1 MRLVPSS
8 LLQHRY
14 RVEAVLGS
22 GGAATTYSAT
32 DEVMGRRV
40 AIKVLHD
47 ASEPLRASLIG
58 ELQRLR
64 GLVHPNLALV
74 HDLAS
79 DVIDSRRVWF
89 LVSQFIDG
97 VTLSAHSTNATWDT
111 LYKPVRDTLR
121 ALEFLHQVGT
131 RHGDVKPD
139 NVLVAADGRG
149 VLIDLGCAR
158 ALKAE
163 ADLAPT
169 GTPLWMPPEVLRGDP
184 ADERADL
191 YSLGKSLLT
200 LPVNFPAPVRALLT
214 AMCDPSLKQRPS
226 NAAEVLERLGD
237 RERQL
242 RTAGI
247 RSDRL
252 LERDHVLSRF
262 DELLDA
268 CDQDTAAPRALVVHG
283 QSGIGRTR
291 VLQELKWRAQERCDV
306 VEGNALVRDGL
317 ADLFG
322 RASASHVTPLGLR
335 AVVDSRN
342 QLAQS
347 SAPIVLILD
356 DTQLLSDS
364 EGEVLL
370 GLLRTTTD
378 RGRLLLLLGATEAPR
393 VDNGAMEQIA
403 LTPLSR
409 AALQAWTSDRLNASS
424 VDALLRHT
432 GGVPATF
439 QRALDALS
447 GGTLREA
454 DLLGASPATLAATL
468 GSAATPSEAGTVS
481 DEEVLR
487 IDLVESL
494 AQAGA
499 WPEGANAL
507 RELVTSTLRYPRR
520 LLRAA
525 EQIGKETET
534 EPSVAHAVA
543 VVALSAGEPAR
554 ALHWIGRAL
563 RRRPDKVS
571 AVEARCLAADA
582 YTRLGAPRRSRQ
594 VLLRARRDANDD
606 QQGAVAERLA
616 RALSQQGQHEEAA
629 EVARDALSRDGN
641 VSVRARLHEA
651 LGVACLYL
659 GDRHAAN
666 RALTEAERLNAPDDI
681 RAQFRCLSY
690 RAMLDFRDGNPTD
703 AATRYSNALR
713 LADQHGLADLYV
725 NAALNLGSVS
735 HQLGDLGPALAT
747 YERGIEL
754 CRALG
759 KQSTRASLMFNL
771 ANLYAEIGAFD
782 RAESWLD
789 AAEELTRDAD
799 IGSLRPYLV
808 RLRGELADA
817 HRGDISLAES
827 RFNESRDGFRG
838 AGSRREVAE
847 VSLELARLHLHS
859 GHLDTCATLLDDAD
873 QQLVGLAADDVV
885 AHARGLRAQLWLRSS
900 RGSEALPLLESA
912 LAHAER
918 GTLRLLLTELHHDM
932 ADLYTA
938 LDAPDLAH
946 RHRDLAHATEQR
958 VAASL
963 PVALRDT
970 FFEHPRRRRHRDTR
984 SAQATQTP
992 PIAIGQQ
999 VTASPFDLSGFLE
1012 VNRRINSS
1020 LSVEQVLSHAMD
1032 AAVALTGAE
1041 RGFLLLRDDN
1051 SAVDVE
1057 VARNVDREHLGK
1069 AHAKFSHSIADEV
1082 MHTGEPLLTVDAGS
1096 DSRFAA
1102 QQSVHSMKLKSVVCV
1117 PIRSPRGILGALYL
1131 DNRFARARFRQEDVE
1146 VLMAFSDQVAI
1157 AITNA
1162 RLHAQLEQR
1171 TQELEAERRRVERL
1185 AQGQALEID
1194 RLKDALDTQQHVLEL
1209 RHDYSSLVARSS
1221 AMRGVLRT
1229 LDRVTDSHLSVLIQG
1244 ESGTG
1249 KEVVAR
1255 ALHFNGP
1262 RRKQPFVSINC
1273 GALPEPLLESE
1284 LFGHVRG
1291 AFTGAERDRAGLFV
1305 TARGGTLFLDEI
1317 AEMSAGMQ
1325 VKLLRVLQ
1333 EHEVRPV
1340 GSSRTERIDV
1350 RVLGATNRPLL
1361 DEVQAGRF
1369 REDLY
1374 YRLAVVEVTLPP
1386 LRERV
1391 EDIAELSSALLKRL
1405 SDASR
1410 RDMPKL
1416 SADALQAIQSY
1427 PWPGNVRELENALS
1441 RALVMS
1447 AGNVIASQ
1455 DLALATRGRRQ
1466 RASSRRSFEAQETAT
1481 LLASLQAHRWN
1492 VSAVSRQLGIPR
1504 NTLYRKLKRYNLDRA
1519 IDDAT

>member
-1 MRLVPSS
+1 M
-8 LLQHRY
+8 QHRY

-22 GGAATTYSAT
+22 GGAATTYSAD

-47 ASEPLRASLIG
+47 ASEPLRVSLTG

-64 GLVHPNLALV
+64 GLVHPNLARV

-79 DVIDSRRVWF
+79 DVIESKRVWF

-97 VTLSAHSTNATWDT
+97 VTLAAHSTNATWDT
-111 LYKPVRDTLR
+111 LYEPVRDALR
-121 ALEFLHQVGT
+121 ALEFLHRVGT

-158 ALKAE
+158 PLKSE

-169 GTPLWMPPEVLRGDP
+169 GTPLWMAPEVLQGDP

-191 YSLGKSLLT
+191 YALGKSLLT
-200 LPVNFPAPVRALLT
+200 LPVSYPASVRALLT
-214 AMCDPSLKQRPS
+214 AMCDPRLKQRPS

-237 RERQL
+237 RERQS

-262 DELLDA
+262 GELLDA
-268 CDQDTAAPRALVVHG
+268 CDQDVAAPRALVVHG
-283 QSGIGRTR
+283 HAGIGRTR
-291 VLQELKWRAQERCDV
+291 MLQELKWRAQERCDV
-306 VEGNALVRDGL
+306 AEGNALVRAGL
-317 ADLFG
+317 AELFG
-322 RASASHVTPLGLR
+322 RAVSSDAIPLGLP
-335 AVVDSRN
+335 ALIDARN
-342 QLAQS
+342 RLTQS
-347 SAPIVLILD
+347 SAPLVLILD

-364 EGEVLL
+364 ESEALL

-378 RGRLLLLLGATEAPR
+378 RGRLLLVLGATEPPR
-393 VDNGAMEQIA
+393 VDNGAMEQIEI
-403 LTPLSR
+403 TPLSR
-409 AALQAWTSDRLNASS
+409 AALQAWTSGRLDASS

-432 GGVPATF
+432 GGVPAAF

-447 GGTLREA
+447 AGTLREA
-454 DLLGASPATLAATL
+454 DLLGASPATLAAAL
-468 GSAATPSEAGTVS
+468 GSAASAPETETVS
-481 DEEVLR
+481 DEEILR
-487 IDLVESL
+487 IDAIESL

-499 WPEGANAL
+499 WRDGANAL
-507 RELVTSTLRYPRR
+507 RELSTSTLRYPRR

-525 EQIGKETET
+525 EQIGNESETEAG
-534 EPSVAHAVA
+534 VAHAVA

-563 RRRPDKVS
+563 RRRPDKFS

-594 VLLRARRDANDD
+594 QLLRARPDANDD

-616 RALSQQGQHEEAA
+616 RALSQQGQHEQAA
-629 EVARDALSRDGN
+629 EVARDALSQHGN
-641 VSVRARLHEA
+641 ASIRARLHEA

-659 GDRHAAN
+659 GDRAAAS

-703 AATRYSNALR
+703 AATRYASALR

-759 KQSTRASLMFNL
+759 KQSTRASLMFNV
-771 ANLYAEIGAFD
+771 ANLYTEIGAFE
-782 RAESWLD
+782 RAEGWLR
-789 AAEELTRDAD
+789 AAEELTRAAD
-799 IGSLRPYLV
+799 LGSLHPYLV

-817 HRGDISLAES
+817 HHNDIPLAEA
-827 RFNESRDGFRG
+827 RFKESRDGFRE

-847 VSLELARLHLHS
+847 LSLELARLHLHS
-859 GHLDTCATLLDDAD
+859 GHLDSCAAFLDDAD
-873 QQLVGLAADDVV
+873 RQLAGLAADDVV
-885 AHARGLRAQLWLRSS
+885 AQARGLRAQLWLRSS
-900 RGSEALPLLESA
+900 RGNEALPLLESA

-918 GTLRLLLTELHHDM
+918 RTLRLLLAELHHDM

-938 LDAPDLAH
+938 LDASELAH
-946 RHRDLAHATEQR
+946 RHRDLAVATDQR
-958 VAASL
+958 VATSL

-970 FFEHPRRRRHRDTR
+970 FFGHPKRRRRESAR
-984 SAQATQTP
+984 SVQALNTP
-992 PIAIGQQ
+992 PVAAAQQ
-999 VTASPFDLSGFLE
+999 PTTARFDLSGFLE

-1032 AAVALTGAE
+1032 AAIALTGAE

-1051 SAVDVE
+1051 SEVDVE

-1069 AHAKFSHSIADEV
+1069 AHAKFSRSIADEV
-1082 MHTGEPLLTVDAGS
+1082 IHTGEPLLTVDAGN
-1096 DSRFAA
+1096 DSRFAD
-1102 QQSVHSMKLKSVVCV
+1102 QKSVHSMKLKSVVCV

-1131 DNRFARARFRQEDVE
+1131 DNRFARARFRQEDVD
-1146 VLMAFSDQVAI
+1146 VLVAFSDQVAI

-1171 TQELEAERRRVERL
+1171 TRELEAERKRVERL
-1185 AQGQALEID
+1185 AQGQAIEID
-1194 RLKDALDTQQHVLEL
+1194 RLKDALDTQQHALEL
-1209 RHDYSSLVARSS
+1209 RHDYSSLVARSG

-1291 AFTGAERDRAGLFV
+1291 AFTGADRDRPGLFL

-1374 YRLAVVEVTLPP
+1374 YRIAVVEVTLPP

-1405 SDASR
+1405 SESSR
-1410 RDMPKL
+1410 RGMPKL
-1416 SADALQAIQSY
+1416 SPDALQAIQGY

-1447 AGNVIASQ
+1447 AGGVIASQ

-1466 RASSRRSFEAQETAT
+1466 RASSRRSFEAQEAAN

-1519 IDDAT
+1519 VSGAN